1 MSFSNLSR
9 LEMQQQSVRQVPAQN
24 PNVAH
29 QNGGSNGNKRGVMQ
43 QQSAQ
48 RILPAPLMN
57 PIIAH
62 QRGVPMGDNGVKI
75 MD

>member
-1 MSFSNLSR
+1 MK
-9 LEMQQQSVRQVPAQN
+9 QQSAQRVQPALSMN
-24 PNVAH
+24 PISNQQRGA
-29 QNGGSNGNKRGVMQ
+29 QMGDNGVKMQ